1 VLAVLLAAGVAAGS
15 AQNPGAQSVY
25 SAFSVL
31 ARGKP
36 TTRECEGFR
45 VTTAT
50 LTGTATSPDPR
61 LAGVAK
67 LQTKIAVNPKTGYG
81 WAVGALTVRSGR
93 AQRLH
98 AGLVGVVSDQNVVNG
113 LVTGRVFSPPARLL
127 ANVSIVFNENFSFAA
142 VRLGVE
148 SGKNS
153 AVAYP
158 GLRCTGGGT

>member
-1 VLAVLLAAGVAAGS
+1 MAAGS
-15 AQNPGAQSVY
+15 AENPGAQSIY
-25 SAFSVL
+25 SAFSIL

-36 TTRECEGFR
+36 TSHACGAFR

-61 LAGVAK
+61 LAGVAT
-67 LQTKIAVNPKTGYG
+67 LETRIAVNPKTGYG
-81 WAVGALTVRSGR
+81 WAVGALTVRSHGSP
-93 AQRLH
+93 RLH

-113 LVTGRVFSPPARLL
+113 LVTGKVFSPPARLL

-158 GLRCTGGGT
+158 GGRCAGSARGRTT